1 MEVRLFATLRP
12 IVGGPTVQLETEAG
26 ASVRTMLDELIARWP
41 VLQKELFD
49 GEGKLH
55 NNIHVFINGRD
66 VRYLGGLDIAIPEG
80 ANIRIFPPVGGGA
93 EASPAAERKDGDAS
107 NQGDMHDY
115 YSVPRFMMK
124 DYLEQLGGREVSAN
138 VFEGEGWL
146 ATLSAA
152 PWRHIGALRVGGTR
166 AEFSGA
172 PEVLERFYAKLHQKT
187 MRGGG

>member
-12 IVGGPTVQLETEAG
+12 IVGGPTVQLKTEPG
-26 ASVRTMLDELIARWP
+26 ASVRTLLDEMISRYPAM
-41 VLQKELFD
+41 QKELFD
-49 GEGKLH
+49 GEGRLH

-93 EASPAAERKDGDAS
+93 DTGTPALSEQAENPEGVF
-107 NQGDMHDY
+107 DY
-115 YSVPRFMMK
+115 YSVPLWMMRG
-124 DYLEQLGGREVSAN
+124 YLEQLGGREV
-138 VFEGEGWL
+138 GENSFQGDGWQ

-152 PWRHIGALRVGGTR
+152 PWRHIGSLRVGGTR
-166 AEFSGA
+166 AAFTGA
-172 PEVLERFYAKLHQKT
+172 PDALEAFYLELHKKT